1 MIASVHF
8 FNFVSLKYK
17 LLELFNCPENI
28 YLITIFF
35 FMADTRNLMAC
46 LVRRNERKVKEK
58 MIISCQTKNENEI
71 NSL

>member
-1 MIASVHF
+1 
-8 FNFVSLKYK
+8 
-17 LLELFNCPENI
+17 
-28 YLITIFF
+28 
-35 FMADTRNLMAC
+35 MADTRNLMAC